1 MIEPQA
7 LRHRKKRG
15 GRWKTEGEEEGRKEG
30 SKEETE
36 NPKGKKEERG
46 LEKRQMKKEGEK
58 GEGKAEEEMEG
69 CNFEDESI
77 PLAIGLPLAES
88 RTRQAGGSR
97 AQICLLVPEL
107 ALHTHLLPAAQHPEL
122 LK

>member
-1 MIEPQA
+1 MGDG
-7 LRHRKKRG
+7 K
-15 GRWKTEGEEEGRKEG
+15 GREGWRKEGG

-46 LEKRQMKKEGEK
+46 QEKRQMREEGEK

-69 CNFEDESI
+69 CNFEEESI
-77 PLAIGLPLAES
+77 PPVIVLPLAES
-88 RTRQAGGSR
+88 WTRQAGGSR
-97 AQICLLVPEL
+97 AQICLLVPAL

>member
-1 MIEPQA
+1 M
-7 LRHRKKRG
+7 
-15 GRWKTEGEEEGRKEG
+15 EERRKEA
-30 SKEETE
+30 SNEETE

-46 LEKRQMKKEGEK
+46 QEKRQMKKEGEK
-58 GEGKAEEEMEG
+58 GERKAEEEMEG
-69 CNFEDESI
+69 CNFEEESI
-77 PLAIGLPLAES
+77 PPVIGLPLAES

-97 AQICLLVPEL
+97 TQICLLVPAL